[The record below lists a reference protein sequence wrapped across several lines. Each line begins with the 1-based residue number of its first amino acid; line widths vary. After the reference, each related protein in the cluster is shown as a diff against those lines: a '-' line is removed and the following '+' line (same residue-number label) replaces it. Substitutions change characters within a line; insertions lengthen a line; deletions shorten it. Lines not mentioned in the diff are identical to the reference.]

1 MSLACD
7 RYIHV
12 VEALTIP
19 VLLLRRNGLVLHANA
34 AAAVFLEQLEGV
46 TPEADITLAPQ
57 WILEEIEIYLN
68 SGYITHQCEKQLIA
82 ATNCSFVQL
91 NIKLLEL
98 DNDELLLV
106 TISDLSRLHLIED
119 GLRQLVEGVSEAT
132 GEKFFQ
138 FLALHLARAL
148 DADFAFIAEFADAE
162 RTTIQTVVACADG
175 AILPNFQFP
184 LAGTPC
190 EQVLIKGLQMYRQG
204 VPELFPFDH
213 LALSMGVESYIG
225 IPLISSYGTT
235 LGPMAVFSRRPIR
248 ESRLA
253 ASMLQIFAVRAASE
267 LERLQAERIL
277 KETEARLKTIVDS
290 VHTGILVIDP
300 ENHQIVDVNEVAAV
314 SLGRSREELIGV
326 SCHRFICPNEEGRC
340 PITDLQQDLDNEE
353 RDLIRADGS
362 RLPVIKTVSR
372 VMLNGREHLLESFV
386 DISRRKQMENEL
398 KESEERYRMLVENQA
413 DLVIKIDMEGNL
425 LFVSPSFCK
434 LFGKTELQLLGKQ
447 LLPIILQPDH
457 IAETERFELMNCS
470 DTNYYRES
478 FSPTVAGKR
487 WIGWALRCT
496 FNPAGQP
503 EAIVGMGRDITDRKD
518 AEITIQKLAHQDPV
532 TGLPNR
538 TLLYDRLQLA
548 IHRAERDDQGVAILF
563 LDLDRFK
570 TINDTLG
577 HAVGDALLRQVGNR
591 LLGCVRLSDTVA
603 RLGGDE
609 FVVLISSLESDH
621 ALGSV
626 VMKIL
631 EQLSEP
637 YRVENNDVY
646 TTASIGIALYPRDG
660 DDAEGLLKNADMA
673 MYQAKE
679 AGRNTCHFFSSEL
692 NMRATERMLLEST
705 MRRALERDEFYLVY
719 QPQMELSTGKVEGI
733 EALIRW
739 RHPDLGTVS
748 PDHFIPIAEE
758 TGLIIPLGEW
768 VLSTAC
774 KQLVHWLQQGYPPL
788 RIAVN
793 LSARQFRQKNLAL
806 RIEKILAETGLDPK
820 LLELE
825 LTESAVMENPEEA
838 VLTLHQ
844 LKDMGIALAID
855 DFGTGYSSLSHLKHF
870 PIDRLKID
878 RSFVKHVTHDQND
891 ATIAE
896 AIIALAH
903 SMKLTVVA
911 EGIEQSEQLEFMLQR
926 KCDTMQGFYL
936 SRPAEATAFTDFL
949 KKLAGMDGKA
959 HGMLGR

>member
-1 MSLACD
+1 
-7 RYIHV
+7 
-12 VEALTIP
+12 
-19 VLLLRRNGLVLHANA
+19 
-34 AAAVFLEQLEGV
+34 
-46 TPEADITLAPQ
+46 
-57 WILEEIEIYLN
+57 
-68 SGYITHQCEKQLIA
+68 
-82 ATNCSFVQL
+82 
-91 NIKLLEL
+91 
-98 DNDELLLV
+98 
-106 TISDLSRLHLIED
+106 
-119 GLRQLVEGVSEAT
+119 
-132 GEKFFQ
+132 
-138 FLALHLARAL
+138 
-148 DADFAFIAEFADAE
+148 
-162 RTTIQTVVACADG
+162 
-175 AILPNFQFP
+175 
-184 LAGTPC
+184 
-190 EQVLIKGLQMYRQG
+190 
-204 VPELFPFDH
+204 
-213 LALSMGVESYIG
+213 
-225 IPLISSYGTT
+225 
-235 LGPMAVFSRRPIR
+235 
-248 ESRLA
+248 
-253 ASMLQIFAVRAASE
+253 
-267 LERLQAERIL
+267 
-277 KETEARLKTIVDS
+277 
-290 VHTGILVIDP
+290 
-300 ENHQIVDVNEVAAV
+300 
-314 SLGRSREELIGV
+314 
-326 SCHRFICPNEEGRC
+326 
-340 PITDLQQDLDNEE
+340 
-353 RDLIRADGS
+353 
-362 RLPVIKTVSR
+362 
-372 VMLNGREHLLESFV
+372 
-386 DISRRKQMENEL
+386 
-398 KESEERYRMLVENQA
+398 
-413 DLVIKIDMEGNL
+413 
-425 LFVSPSFCK
+425 
-434 LFGKTELQLLGKQ
+434 
-447 LLPIILQPDH
+447 
-457 IAETERFELMNCS
+457 
-470 DTNYYRES
+470 
-478 FSPTVAGKR
+478 
-487 WIGWALRCT
+487 
-496 FNPAGQP
+496 
-503 EAIVGMGRDITDRKD
+503 
-518 AEITIQKLAHQDPV
+518 
-532 TGLPNR
+532 
-538 TLLYDRLQLA
+538 
-548 IHRAERDDQGVAILF
+548 
-563 LDLDRFK
+563 
-570 TINDTLG
+570 
-577 HAVGDALLRQVGNR
+577 
-591 LLGCVRLSDTVA
+591 
-603 RLGGDE
+603 
-609 FVVLISSLESDH
+609 VVLISSLESDH

-806 RIEKILAETGLDPK
+806 RIEKILAETGLDPT

-838 VLTLHQ
+838 VLTLQQ
-844 LKDMGIALAID
+844 LKGMGIALAID

-936 SRPAEATAFTDFL
+936 SRPAEANAFTDFL
-949 KKLAGMDGKA
+949 KKLAGMNGKA
-959 HGMLGR
+959 HGLLGR